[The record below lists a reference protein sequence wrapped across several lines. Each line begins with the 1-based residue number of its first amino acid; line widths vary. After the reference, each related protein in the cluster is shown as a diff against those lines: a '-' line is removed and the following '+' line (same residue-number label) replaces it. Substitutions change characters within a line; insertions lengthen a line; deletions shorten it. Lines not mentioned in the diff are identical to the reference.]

1 VTDHRPPGLLET
13 VKLIL
18 SLRFLLFARRMTG
31 RGYWGTGLAVITA
44 LGISGGLGVGGYL
57 LFSEVDRIAANP
69 VWMAFS
75 LSLYFF
81 LLGLFWV
88 IWPVV
93 AAQVD
98 EAYELGRF
106 FCYPVRPAR
115 LYMIQSLAALF
126 EPAVLFFY
134 PAMIGA
140 ALGLSRTLAP
150 GWLATSGLIIAF
162 TLMNVACGR
171 FLQNLFLNVMTSRRS
186 GEIIFA
192 GFLVFLGLA
201 AFIPPVD
208 ASWLFA
214 RLGEFGGSEK
224 DLAILARTARALGN
238 TPPGWL
244 AMGLSAAAVGKTT
257 IVIGCMAMML
267 FAGSIAWLLG
277 LVMLKRY
284 YRGGKGFRHKVA
296 AGPKS
301 DQASDKPKGWR
312 VPGLSGT
319 VSAIFEKEIKTLT
332 SNPKARLL
340 FAVPFF
346 LLILLKIIGAPQLF
360 QYLWGEAWAAVFLT
374 LLCLYVLSVLSGQF
388 FSNSFGYDGSGI
400 IQTFITPVSP
410 KDWLRG
416 RNLAQ
421 AVFALVQFCCLGL
434 LLVAVM
440 PAVTS
445 RSILLPILVFPFGLF
460 CTLAAGN
467 LLSIRYP
474 RKFKFNLSRRDR
486 PVGASFLWSVVV
498 LGMCSLVVLA
508 VLSIFST
515 AGVWLWLGLA
525 ILPGLGF
532 LVYRLLFP
540 VAVRQMLAMKESLI
554 EIISA

>member
-1 VTDHRPPGLLET
+1 VTDFKPPGLIET

-18 SLRFLLFARRMTG
+18 SLRFLLFARQMTG
-31 RGYWGTGLAVITA
+31 RGYWGTGLAILAA
-44 LGISGGLGVGGYL
+44 LGLSGGLGVGGYL
-57 LFSEVDRIAANP
+57 LFSEVGRIATNP

-106 FCYPVRPAR
+106 FSYPVRPAR
-115 LYMIQSLAALF
+115 LYMIQSTAALF

-134 PAMIGA
+134 PALIGA
-140 ALGLSRTLAP
+140 ALGLSRTLMP
-150 GWLATSGLIIAF
+150 GWLATSGLIVVF

-224 DLAILARTARALGN
+224 DLEILARTARALGN

-244 AMGLSAAAVGKTT
+244 ALGLSAAAVGKTA

-267 FAGSIAWLLG
+267 FTGSITWLLG
-277 LVMLKRY
+277 LVLLKRY
-284 YRGGKGFRHKVA
+284 YRGGKGFRLQA
-296 AGPKS
+296 SPGPKT
-301 DQASDKPKGWR
+301 DKAVDKPKGWQL
-312 VPGLSGT
+312 PGFSGP

-360 QYLWGEAWAAVFLT
+360 QYLWGEVWAAVFLT
-374 LLCLYVLSVLSGQF
+374 LMCLYVLSVLSGQF

-400 IQTFITPVSP
+400 IQTFITPVLP
-410 KDWLRG
+410 KDWLTG

-421 AVFALVQFCCLGL
+421 AVFALVQFTCLGL

-440 PAVTS
+440 PAVKS
-445 RSILLPILVFPFGLF
+445 KSMLLPILVFPFGLF

-474 RKFKFNLSRRDR
+474 RKFRFNLSRRDR
-486 PVGASFLWSVVV
+486 PVGSSFLWSVVV
-498 LGMCSLVVLA
+498 LSLCSLIVLT
-508 VLSIFST
+508 VLNVCSA
-515 AGVWLWLGLA
+515 AGAWLWLGLA

-532 LVYRLLFP
+532 LIYRLLFP
-540 VAVRQMLAMKESLI
+540 VAVRQMMAKKESLI